1 MRISEVYTS
10 NTIET
15 IEQNK
20 KKTDKVQNIETSLF
34 SNHDILQKI
43 VKYSKQGKK

>member
-1 MRISEVYTS
+1 MRISDVYTS

-20 KKTDKVQNIETSLF
+20 IDKVQNIETSLF

-43 VKYSKQGKK
+43 VKYSKQGKQ